1 MEHNIEGVG
10 AQSWKLLMDH
20 FSLAQ
25 STEKKRRGRRS
36 YDALISGPDHLEA
49 EQERRDL
56 DVPDCKT
63 DQNAITTCFERLF
76 MSCPRGLTDL
86 VPAKCNHYT
95 NKR

>member
-1 MEHNIEGVG
+1 MMR
-10 AQSWKLLMDH
+10 KK
-20 FSLAQ
+20 
-25 STEKKRRGRRS
+25 EKEEELRRS
-36 YDALISGPDHLEA
+36 DKWTGPSRA

-56 DVPDCKT
+56 DVLDCKT

-76 MSCPRGLTDL
+76 MSCLCGLADL